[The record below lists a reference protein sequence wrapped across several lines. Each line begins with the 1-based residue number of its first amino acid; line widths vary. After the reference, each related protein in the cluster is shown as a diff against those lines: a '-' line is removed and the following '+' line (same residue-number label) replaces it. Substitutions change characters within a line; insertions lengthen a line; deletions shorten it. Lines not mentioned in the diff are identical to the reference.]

1 MAKFL
6 NKLSIK
12 MILAFLL
19 GGILLITFA
28 NHDDFLYQK
37 PIFKVET
44 VKKISTNKSK
54 DSFQNTDYT
63 YQQKL
68 TGHITN
74 GHYKGK
80 KISINNSYTM
90 SRAMDHKYYPG
101 QKAFIILHKSGGLNA
116 TIKDYKRDVPVIF
129 LMYLAIALLCIFL
142 KFSGITAVD
151 SIIIN
156 TILFMLAI
164 YLDGF
169 NNGNN
174 VLLIFSVLA
183 AVFSAITLL
192 VIIGHNRQMY
202 VTLASTIICT
212 FISIILSLI
221 VFKFTHEKG
230 IFYESMQYVTQPPRP
245 LFLASTIIGSLGAV
259 MDESTD
265 IISSLFALKMERP
278 QISKKQIFL
287 SGRNIGKT
295 IMGPLINVLFF
306 IFMGE
311 TLSMTLLFLKNGNSW
326 GYSFSMNMSLGMV
339 QSLISG
345 IGIVL
350 AIPVASALTSLF
362 SKENQK

>member
-1 MAKFL
+1 MVNLFK
-6 NKLSIK
+6 KLPIK
-12 MILAFLL
+12 MILGFLL

-44 VKKISTNKSK
+44 VRQISITKSK
-54 DSFQNTDYT
+54 DSFQNTDYN
-63 YQQKL
+63 YQQEL
-68 TGHITN
+68 TGHVIN
-74 GHYKGK
+74 GQYKGK
-80 KISINNSYTM
+80 KLSINNSYTM
-90 SRAMDHKYYPG
+90 SSAMDHKYLPR
-101 QKAFIILHKSGGLNA
+101 QKAFITLHNSSGSA
-116 TIKDYKRDVPVIF
+116 TIKDYKRDVPIIF
-129 LMYLAIALLCIFL
+129 LIYLAIALLCIFL
-142 KFSGITAVD
+142 KFSGITAIG

-156 TILFMLAI
+156 SILFIFAI

-174 VLLIFSVLA
+174 VLLIFSALA
-183 AVFSAITLL
+183 SIFSAVTLF

-202 VTLASTIICT
+202 VTLASTLICT
-212 FISIILSLI
+212 LISIIISLI

-278 QISKKQIFL
+278 QISKKQLFL
-287 SGRNIGKT
+287 SGRNIGKS

-362 SKENQK
+362 AKESQK